1 MAKSS
6 SIFVCASCGSESS
19 RWLGRCPECGQW
31 NSFSEETKG
40 TAQARSRTARPGP
53 AQPVALSTI
62 LPVEHPRMATGS
74 HELDQVL
81 GGGLVPGA
89 AVLAGGEPGIGKS
102 TLLLQT
108 AGHLAGQDLSVL
120 YVSAEESPAQLAMRA
135 RRLGL
140 ASSPAQ
146 LVPEAEG
153 TAAASPIPDPASLER
168 MGRILILEGG
178 SLSGIQSAISSLRP
192 ALVIIDSIQAVHS
205 EELTS
210 TPGSVSQVRECAWFL
225 SEECRRLGC
234 ALILAGHVT
243 KDGALAGPKTLEHMV
258 DTVLYFEGQRDREL
272 RLIRC
277 VKNRFG
283 NVNELAVF
291 LMTDS
296 GLREVADP
304 SGIFIDG
311 ITPKGPGS
319 IMTAALEGNRVLLA
333 EIQALVTGR
342 VAGNI
347 ARTTDGVDTNRVMRI
362 RAILESRLG
371 IDLGDSD
378 TFVNVTGG
386 LAINE
391 PAAELAIAA
400 AITGSLRG
408 RVPDC
413 PVVVMG
419 EIGLLGDLRR
429 IPQADKRVAQA
440 AKLGVRAVVLPEAN
454 RRDIETARARG
465 TVSGQGGS
473 GPDLVFAS
481 SLAAALDA
489 VFGK

>member
-6 SIFVCASCGSESS
+6 SVFLCAACGFESS
-19 RWLGRCPECGQW
+19 RWLGRCPECGEW
-31 NSFSEETKG
+31 NSFSEEHREPPAKH
-40 TAQARSRTARPGP
+40 AKQPARGP
-53 AQPVALSTI
+53 IQPVALSSI
-62 LPVEHPRMATGS
+62 LPVDHPRITTGS
-74 HELDQVL
+74 RELDQVL

-108 AGHLAGQDLSVL
+108 AGYLAGQDQLVL
-120 YVSAEESPAQLAMRA
+120 YVSAEESSSQLAMRA

-140 ASSPAQ
+140 GSVVSGS
-146 LVPEAEG
+146 G
-153 TAAASPIPDPASLER
+153 TANGRNEQLTQ
-168 MGRILILEGG
+168 MGKILILESG
-178 SLSGIQSAISSLRP
+178 SLPSIESAISTLRP
-192 ALVIIDSIQAVHS
+192 TLVIIDSIQAVHS
-205 EELTS
+205 EGLSS

-225 SEECRRLGC
+225 SEECRRLGS

-243 KDGALAGPKTLEHMV
+243 KEGALAGPKTLEHMV

-283 NVNELAVF
+283 NVNEIAVF
-291 LMTDS
+291 MMTDH
-296 GLREVADP
+296 GLSEVTDP

-311 ITPKGPGS
+311 ITPKGPRS
-319 IMTAALEGNRVLLA
+319 IMTATLEGNRVLLA
-333 EIQALVTGR
+333 EIQALVTDR
-342 VAGNI
+342 VAGNL

-362 RAILESRLG
+362 RAILENRIA
-371 IDLGDSD
+371 IDLADSD
-378 TFVNVTGG
+378 IFVNVTGG
-386 LAINE
+386 LVIDE
-391 PAAELAIAA
+391 PSAELAIAA
-400 AITGSLRG
+400 AIAGSLSNRI
-408 RVPDC
+408 PDC

-429 IPQADKRVAQA
+429 IPHADKRVAQA

-454 RRDIETARARG
+454 RRDLEAVRSRG
-465 TVSGQGGS
+465 MASGQPQT
-473 GPDLVFAS
+473 GPDLVFAPT
-481 SLAAALDA
+481 LATALDA

>member
-1 MAKSS
+1 
-6 SIFVCASCGSESS
+6 
-19 RWLGRCPECGQW
+19 
-31 NSFSEETKG
+31 
-40 TAQARSRTARPGP
+40 
-53 AQPVALSTI
+53 
-62 LPVEHPRMATGS
+62 
-74 HELDQVL
+74 
-81 GGGLVPGA
+81 
-89 AVLAGGEPGIGKS
+89 
-102 TLLLQT
+102 
-108 AGHLAGQDLSVL
+108 
-120 YVSAEESPAQLAMRA
+120 
-135 RRLGL
+135 
-140 ASSPAQ
+140 
-146 LVPEAEG
+146 
-153 TAAASPIPDPASLER
+153 
-168 MGRILILEGG
+168 
-178 SLSGIQSAISSLRP
+178 
-192 ALVIIDSIQAVHS
+192 
-205 EELTS
+205 
-210 TPGSVSQVRECAWFL
+210 
-225 SEECRRLGC
+225 
-234 ALILAGHVT
+234 
-243 KDGALAGPKTLEHMV
+243 
-258 DTVLYFEGQRDREL
+258 
-272 RLIRC
+272 
-277 VKNRFG
+277 
-283 NVNELAVF
+283 
-291 LMTDS
+291 
-296 GLREVADP
+296 
-304 SGIFIDG
+304 
-311 ITPKGPGS
+311 
-319 IMTAALEGNRVLLA
+319 MTAALEGNRVLLA

-400 AITGSLRG
+400 AITGSLHG

-454 RRDIETARARG
+454 RRDVEAARARG
-465 TVSGQGGS
+465 TVSGQTGS